1 MIGALII
8 YLWLI
13 WSIACR
19 VMVQTF
25 TQMTSIMK
33 ENGTLI
39 KEADGDVCT
48 TKMEQYMRAS
58 GMTTREMAKA
68 CSD

>member
-1 MIGALII
+1 
-8 YLWLI
+8 
-13 WSIACR
+13 
-19 VMVQTF
+19 MVQTF

-39 KEADGDVCT
+39 KEADGDECT

-58 GMTTREMAKA
+58 GMMTREMAKE